1 MRGGGKKTIRADLRK
16 TKGKVEE
23 KDMKKTVR
31 YVGLATMVVLSVML
45 MTGCGKKVDLNEC
58 VKLKVEGVDT
68 VGTARVEVD
77 DDKLELM
84 IAEVLGIDVPDD
96 VDDLASFGAALS
108 AMEKIEEARDCIE
121 FIVEPS
127 ENLSN
132 GDKVTVSAEI
142 DEVTCEELGIKFKFK
157 QIKEKVSG
165 LKEANV
171 ISQKELFKDI
181 VVEFTGVAPEASV
194 QIRNTSKHE
203 FISQLNFEVDKRSN
217 LDKGDKIVV
226 TASIPYE
233 VSSDEYILKE
243 TSKEYKV
250 KKVDTYVTSFDQISE
265 EDVKKIMDQARDMVE
280 AQMVTRKLEASLNKG
295 TEYLGM
301 LEYCDAINN
310 IELQKSYFFTEKEGI
325 TGGRN
330 HFHNDL
336 DIVYKFDVAGMDK
349 GLLFDEK
356 HDYPECYI
364 AISCA
369 DLIMTKEGKLQFD
382 IESMEFTKGYTTL
395 DSYYMY
401 EVSTVKDT
409 HEIQEVDLTKY

>member
-1 MRGGGKKTIRADLRK
+1 MRNP
-16 TKGKVEE
+16 
-23 KDMKKTVR
+23 VR
-31 YVGLATMVVLSVML
+31 YVGLATMVMISIML

-68 VGTARVEVD
+68 VGTAHVEVD
-77 DDKLELM
+77 DDKLKLM
-84 IAEVLGIDVPDD
+84 IAEALGIDVPDD
-96 VDDLASFGAALS
+96 VDDLESFGAALS

-121 FIVEPS
+121 FIVEPA

-157 QIKEKVSG
+157 QIEEKVSG
-165 LKEANV
+165 LKKADV

-181 VVEFTGVAPEASV
+181 IVEFTGVAPEASV

-203 FISQLNFEVDKRSN
+203 FISQLSFTADKTSN
-217 LDKGDKIVV
+217 LNKGDKIVV
-226 TASIPYE
+226 TASVPYG
-233 VSSDEYILKE
+233 VASDEYILKE
-243 TSKEYKV
+243 TSKEYVV
-250 KKVDTYVTSFDQISE
+250 KKVDTYVTSFGQISE
-265 EDVKKIMDQARDMVE
+265 DDVKKIMNQARDMVE
-280 AQMVTRKLEASLNKG
+280 AQMMTRKLEADLNKG

-310 IELQKSYFFTEKEGI
+310 IGLQKSYFFTEKEGI
-325 TGGRN
+325 TGGWN
-330 HFHNDL
+330 HFHNGL
-336 DIVYKFDVAGMDK
+336 DIVYQFDVAGMNK

-356 HDYPECYI
+356 QDYLDCYI

-369 DLIMTKEGKLQFD
+369 DLIMTKEGTLQFD
-382 IESMEFTKGYTTL
+382 IESMEFTQGYTTF

-401 EVSTVKDT
+401 EVSAVKDT
-409 HEIQEVDLTKY
+409 HEIEEVDLTKY